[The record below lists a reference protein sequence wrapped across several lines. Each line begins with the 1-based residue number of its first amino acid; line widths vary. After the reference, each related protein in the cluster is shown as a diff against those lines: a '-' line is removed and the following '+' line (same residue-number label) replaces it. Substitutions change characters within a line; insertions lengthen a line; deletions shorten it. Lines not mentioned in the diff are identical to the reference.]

1 MNIMTEEQKEF
12 SIVESMRNHIK
23 KLVGLSK
30 DKTPDEL
37 DAAIIAAGRTEVEKE
52 QLREMCEEEDLYE
65 QRLAELRKS
74 GMQPGQWLNHFID
87 KELEAACDSIS
98 TEAKDIVKL
107 AIMDETGKAIE
118 AQAESLD
125 IEMEQ
130 TMDIMKGGQK

>member
-1 MNIMTEEQKEF
+1 MTEEPKEF
-12 SIVESMRNHIK
+12 SIVDSMRNHIK
-23 KLVGLSK
+23 KLVGFCK
-30 DKTPDEL
+30 DKTPDGL
-37 DAAIIAAGRTEVEKE
+37 NAAIIAAGRTDAEKE

-65 QRLAELRKS
+65 QRLVELRKS

>member
-1 MNIMTEEQKEF
+1 MTEGEKEF
-12 SIVESMRNHIK
+12 SIIDSMRAYIK

-30 DKTPDEL
+30 DKKPNEI
-37 DAAIIAAGRTEVEKE
+37 DAAIIAAGRTDVEKE

-74 GMQPGQWLNHFID
+74 GMQAGQWLNHFID
-87 KELEAACDSIS
+87 KELETACDSIS
-98 TEAKDIVKL
+98 TEAKDIVKQ
-107 AIMDETGKAIE
+107 AIMDENGKVIE

-130 TMDIMKGGQK
+130 TIDIMKGGQK

>member
-1 MNIMTEEQKEF
+1 MTEGEKEF
-12 SIVESMRNHIK
+12 SIIDSMRAYIK

-30 DKTPDEL
+30 DKKPNEI
-37 DAAIIAAGRTEVEKE
+37 DAAIIAAGRTDVEKE

-74 GMQPGQWLNHFID
+74 GMQAGQWLNHFID
-87 KELEAACDSIS
+87 KELETVCDSIS
-98 TEAKDIVKL
+98 TEAKDIVKQ
-107 AIMDETGKAIE
+107 AIMDETGKVIE

-130 TMDIMKGGQK
+130 TIDIMKGGQK

>member
-1 MNIMTEEQKEF
+1 MTEEPKEF
-12 SIVESMRNHIK
+12 SIVDSMRNHIK

-30 DKTPDEL
+30 DKTKDKI
-37 DAAIIAAGRTEVEKE
+37 DAAIIAAGRTNEEKE

-74 GMQPGQWLNHFID
+74 GMKPGQWLNHFID

-98 TEAKDIVKL
+98 TEAKDIVKQ

-130 TMDIMKGGQK
+130 TMDIMKGGLK